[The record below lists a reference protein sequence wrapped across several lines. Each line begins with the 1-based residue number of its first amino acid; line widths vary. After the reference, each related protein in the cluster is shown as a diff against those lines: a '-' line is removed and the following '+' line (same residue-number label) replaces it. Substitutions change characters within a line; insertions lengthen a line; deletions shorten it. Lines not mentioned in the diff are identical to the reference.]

1 MQTVVK
7 STPNVSKPV
16 ARVMM
21 VSVALCWSTMG
32 VAFKFIDWD
41 PLVIAAVRNL
51 LTFLYLAA
59 YRRSMKFS
67 LKKDVVIG
75 ALIAYLTQTA
85 FTYAN
90 KYTSAANAIVLQ
102 YTNPVFVVLISWLF
116 LHQKVKLRDIVLSL
130 IMIGGTALFFLDD
143 LSAGQLLGNV
153 CGLISGIG
161 MACSILYACNNPADL
176 QEYTMLNSLISVV
189 VGIPAAIQHPPQ
201 FDVASLIAVFFLGV
215 VASGIATVRM
225 AKSAPHLAS
234 VEVSMLLMLDPIL
247 NPVWVAL
254 AVGEIPGSLALIGMV
269 IVIGCVIINI
279 LVENHEET
287 KRNKV
292 QSSSKEQAAN
302 IPE

>member
-215 VASGIATVRM
+215 VASGIATVLM

-287 KRNKV
+287 KPNKA
-292 QSSSKEQAAN
+292 QSSSKEQATN

>member
-215 VASGIATVRM
+215 VASGIATVLM

-254 AVGEIPGSLALIGMV
+254 AVGEIPGILALIGMV

-287 KRNKV
+287 KRNRV
-292 QSSSKEQAAN
+292 QSSSKKQATD

>member
-215 VASGIATVRM
+215 VASGIATVLM

-254 AVGEIPGSLALIGMV
+254 AIGEIPGSLALIGMV

-287 KRNKV
+287 KRNRV

>member
-215 VASGIATVRM
+215 VASGIATVLM

-292 QSSSKEQAAN
+292 QPSSKEQATN
-302 IPE
+302 VPE

>member
-215 VASGIATVRM
+215 VASGIATVLM

-292 QSSSKEQAAN
+292 QSSSKEQASN
-302 IPE
+302 IPG

>member
-153 CGLISGIG
+153 CGLISGVG

-215 VASGIATVRM
+215 VASGIATVLM

-292 QSSSKEQAAN
+292 QPLGKNQATD

>member
-215 VASGIATVRM
+215 VASGIATVLM

>member
-1 MQTVVK
+1 
-7 STPNVSKPV
+7 
-16 ARVMM
+16 MM

-153 CGLISGIG
+153 CGLISGVG

-215 VASGIATVRM
+215 VASGIATVLM

-254 AVGEIPGSLALIGMV
+254 AVGEIPGILALIGMV

-292 QSSSKEQAAN
+292 QPSSKEQASN

>member
-215 VASGIATVRM
+215 VASGIATVLM

-254 AVGEIPGSLALIGMV
+254 AVGEIPGILALIGMV

-292 QSSSKEQAAN
+292 QPLGKKQATD

>member
-215 VASGIATVRM
+215 VASGIATVLM

-254 AVGEIPGSLALIGMV
+254 AVGEIPGILALIGMV

-292 QSSSKEQAAN
+292 QPLGKNQATD

>member
-215 VASGIATVRM
+215 VASGIATVLM

-247 NPVWVAL
+247 NPVWVAM

-292 QSSSKEQAAN
+292 QPSSKEQASN

>member
-116 LHQKVKLRDIVLSL
+116 LHQKIKLRDIVLSL

-153 CGLISGIG
+153 CGLISGVG

-215 VASGIATVRM
+215 VASGIATVLM

-254 AVGEIPGSLALIGMV
+254 AVGEIPGILALIGMV

-287 KRNKV
+287 KRNRV

>member
-215 VASGIATVRM
+215 VASGIATVLM

-292 QSSSKEQAAN
+292 QPSSKEQATN

>member
-215 VASGIATVRM
+215 VASGIATVLM

-287 KRNKV
+287 KLNKV
-292 QSSSKEQAAN
+292 QPLDKEQATN

>member
-7 STPNVSKPV
+7 SMPNVSKPV

-215 VASGIATVRM
+215 VASGIATVLM

-254 AVGEIPGSLALIGMV
+254 AVGEIPGILALIGMV

-287 KRNKV
+287 KRNRV

>member
-116 LHQKVKLRDIVLSL
+116 LHQRVKLRDIVLSL

-153 CGLISGIG
+153 CGLISGVG

-215 VASGIATVRM
+215 VASGIATVLM

-254 AVGEIPGSLALIGMV
+254 AVGEIPGTLALIGMV

-292 QSSSKEQAAN
+292 QPLDKEQATN

>member
-130 IMIGGTALFFLDD
+130 IMIGGTAIFFLDD

-153 CGLISGIG
+153 CGLISGVG

-215 VASGIATVRM
+215 VASGIATVLM

-287 KRNKV
+287 KPNKV

>member
-7 STPNVSKPV
+7 SMPNVSKPV
-16 ARVMM
+16 ARIMM

-153 CGLISGIG
+153 CGLVSGIG

-215 VASGIATVRM
+215 VASGIATVLM

-254 AVGEIPGSLALIGMV
+254 AVGEIPGILALIGMV

-287 KRNKV
+287 KRNRV